1 MPYTFSELV
10 DVQKLRGLLESF
22 HNAFGIP
29 LAILDFEGNV
39 LAAGGW
45 QKACELYH
53 QSHPGTFA
61 RCRRNGSALKERL
74 ENEGQVLFECPNGL
88 TEVCVPIAVEGN
100 NLATFFCGQFL
111 TAPPDLKFFREQ
123 ARQFGFDERQYLAAI
138 KLVPV
143 VDAENLTRIM
153 AFITCFSDML
163 TDMGLGR
170 LRAIMAE
177 KARREDERRWMF
189 ALEGSR
195 DGVWDWNP
203 ETGDI
208 YVTNQMLDM
217 FGYAPGDV
225 PGRISAWSEMVHP
238 RDRWRVAK
246 EISRVLSGKA
256 DFYQCEFRVRAA
268 DGGYRWIISRGKVF
282 ERGADGEP
290 LRMIGTVRDIAHRKR
305 MEEELRNSEQS
316 FRILYTE
323 TPAMMHSL
331 DAEARLI
338 SVSNHWLEVLGYTR
352 EEVIGRRTVEFLTP
366 ESRRY
371 AEEVAF
377 PRFFKTGATKD
388 IPLRFVK
395 KDGGIIDTL
404 VSAIAV
410 RGAEGEASRW
420 VAVLTDVTE
429 QKRAEKA
436 LRESE
441 ERFRRMLGS
450 VTSYIYTVTVEN
462 GRAVS
467 TYHGPGCAAVTGY
480 SSENY
485 AVDPN
490 LWYTMVHE
498 DDRKNVLE
506 QAKFA
511 LAGLE
516 SPPLEHRIIHKDG
529 SVRWISNTLVTRR
542 DENGR
547 VIMFDGLIHDI
558 TERKRLEA
566 DLRLAKEA
574 AEAANRAKSEF
585 LANMSHEIRTP
596 MNAVLG
602 LTRLTLKRELG
613 AEQRE
618 FLEGVMEAG
627 SSLMQII
634 NDILDFSKIEAGR
647 IDLEHEAFE
656 LRPLLDKIVKSFLPA
671 AQKKGIA
678 LDVRVEEDA
687 PDLLLGDQGRL
698 RQVLVNLIGN
708 ALKFTQTGEVA
719 VLAGLEPPGLSPDGA
734 RKDQSRFLFQVSDTG
749 IGIPP
754 DKIGIIF
761 GSFTQADSSTTKR
774 FGGTGLGLAISRKL
788 TGMMGG
794 RIWVESVL
802 DKGSTFYFTA
812 AFDRPKEGE
821 ARIAQVPAE
830 LPPLQRSLRILLAED
845 DRMNQ
850 IFAEAVLTSA
860 GHEVGIAH
868 NGKQAIKMLEA
879 DPFDLI
885 LMDISMPEM
894 DGDEAARIIRGS
906 SSGAYD
912 PQIPIVAMTAH
923 ALKGDRERFLAA
935 GMNAYISKPVD
946 MDELFLV
953 IAQAMANAEDVHEQV
968 RPSEGGPRQS
978 EPVLPV
984 LDKQWIEKN
993 FGTKPQILS
1002 SLMEV
1007 YRGELPKRLIE
1018 IRQALEGAVY
1028 PDLIRAAHTLKGS
1041 SGVIGASEVREKA
1054 LKLELAAREENM
1066 GKAREA
1072 YQVLE
1077 AAAQLVVDAL
1087 AREQG

>member
-1 MPYTFSELV
+1 MSYTFSELV
-10 DVQKLRGLLESF
+10 DVNKLRGLLESF
-22 HNAFGIP
+22 HAAFGIP
-29 LAILDFEGNV
+29 LAILDYEGNV

-45 QKACELYH
+45 QRVCEDFH
-53 QSHPGTFA
+53 RGHPETFA
-61 RCRRNGSALKERL
+61 RCCRTGDALQTRL
-74 ENEGQVLFECPNGL
+74 EQDGQVLFICPNGL

-123 ARQFGFDERQYLAAI
+123 ARLFGFDERKYLAAI
-138 KLVPV
+138 RQVPV
-143 VDAENLTRIM
+143 VDAERLGRIM
-153 AFITCFSDML
+153 GFISRFSEML
-163 TDMGLGR
+163 TDVGLGR

-177 KARREDERRWMF
+177 KARREDERRWVF

-203 ETGDI
+203 ETGEI
-208 YVTNQMLDM
+208 FVTSQMLDL
-217 FGYAPGDV
+217 FGYAPGEV
-225 PGRISAWSEMVHP
+225 PGRIDAWSALVHP

-246 EISRVLSGKA
+246 EITRVLRGKA
-256 DFYQCEFRVRAA
+256 DFYQCEFRVRGA

-282 ERGADGEP
+282 ERGDDGEP
-290 LRMIGTVRDIAHRKR
+290 RRMIGTVRDIAHRKR

-323 TPAMMHSL
+323 TPAMMHSM
-331 DAEARLI
+331 DAEGRLT
-338 SVSNHWLEVLGYTR
+338 SVSNHWLEVLGYAR
-352 EEVIGRRTVEFLTP
+352 EEVVGRRAVEFLTP

-371 AEEVAF
+371 AEEVAL

-395 KDGGIIDTL
+395 RDGGIIDTL

-410 RGAEGEASRW
+410 SGAEDEAGRW

-429 QKRAEKA
+429 QKRAENA

-480 SSENY
+480 TSEHY

-516 SPPLEHRIIHKDG
+516 TPPLEHRIVHKDG

-542 DENGR
+542 DEKGR
-547 VIMFDGLIHDI
+547 VIMFDGLINDI

-574 AEAANRAKSEF
+574 AEAANQAKSEF

-656 LRPLLDKIVKSFLPA
+656 LRPLLDRIVKSFLPA

-678 LDVRVEEDA
+678 LDVRAEEDA

-708 ALKFTQTGEVA
+708 ALKFTQSGEVA
-719 VLAGLEPPGLSPDGA
+719 VLVGLEPSGLRPDGA
-734 RKDQSRFLFQVSDTG
+734 REDQSRLLFQVSDTG

-788 TGMMGG
+788 TAMMGG
-794 RIWVESVL
+794 KIWVESAL

-812 AFDRPKEGE
+812 AFDRPRQGE
-821 ARIAQVPAE
+821 APVPQAPVQ
-830 LPPLQRSLRILLAED
+830 LPPPRRLRILLAED

-850 IFAEAVLTSA
+850 IFAEAVLASA
-860 GHEVGIAH
+860 GHEVAIAH
-868 NGKQAIKMLEA
+868 NGRQALKMLETG
-879 DPFDLI
+879 PFDLI

-906 SSGAYD
+906 TSGAYD

-946 MDELFLV
+946 MDELFQV
-953 IAQAMANAEDVHEQV
+953 IAQALANAADAHEQAK
-968 RPSEGGPRQS
+968 PAEKAPPPD
-978 EPVLPV
+978 EPALPV

-993 FGTKPQILS
+993 FGSKPQILS
-1002 SLMEV
+1002 SLMDV

-1018 IRQALEGAVY
+1018 IRQALEVAAFT
-1028 PDLIRAAHTLKGS
+1028 DLVRAAHTLKGS
-1041 SGVIGASEVREKA
+1041 SGVIGASEVRDKA
-1054 LKLELAAREENM
+1054 LKLELAAREGDTE
-1066 GKAREA
+1066 KAREA
-1072 YQVLE
+1072 YRVLE

>member
-1 MPYTFSELV
+1 MSYAFSELV
-10 DVQKLRGLLESF
+10 DVHKLRDLLQCF
-22 HNAFGIP
+22 HAAFGLAP
-29 LAILDFEGNV
+29 AILDPQGEV
-39 LAAGGW
+39 LAACAG
-45 QKACELYH
+45 QKACEIYH
-53 QSHPGTFA
+53 RGNPEAMA
-61 RCRRNGSALKERL
+61 RCGRNGAALHDRL
-74 ENEGQVLFECPNGL
+74 AKEGQVVFHCPNGL
-88 TEVCVPIAVEGN
+88 TEVAVPIVVEGN
-100 NLATFFCGQFL
+100 YLATFFCGQFF
-111 TAPPDLKFFREQ
+111 TAPPDLHFFRAQ
-123 ARQFGFDERQYLAAI
+123 AKQMGFDERQYLAAV
-138 KLVPV
+138 KLIPV
-143 VDAENLTRIM
+143 IDAENLKRIM
-153 AFITCFSDML
+153 AFIACFSEMIAG
-163 TDMGLGR
+163 MGLGR
-170 LRAIMAE
+170 LRAIEAE
-177 KARREDERRWMF
+177 QARRQDERRWMI

-203 ETGDI
+203 QTGEI
-208 YVTNQMLDM
+208 FVTAQMLDL

-225 PGRISAWSEMVHP
+225 EGHIRAWSALVNP
-238 RDRWRVAK
+238 LDRWRVAR
-246 EISRVLSGKA
+246 EIILSLRGKV
-256 DFYQCEFRVRAA
+256 DFYQCEFRVRCKN
-268 DGGYRWIISRGKVF
+268 GEYKWIISRGKVF
-282 ERGADGEP
+282 ERDGGEP
-290 LRMIGTVRDIAHRKR
+290 RRMIGTVRDVADRKR
-305 MEEELRNSEQS
+305 MEQELRQSEQN

-323 TPAMMHSL
+323 TPAMMHSI
-331 DAEARLI
+331 DASGRLVG
-338 SVSNHWLEVLGYTR
+338 VSNHWLEILGYGR
-352 EEVIGRRTVEFLTP
+352 EEVLGRRSVEFLTP

-371 AEEVAF
+371 AEEVAL
-377 PRFFKTGATKD
+377 PRFFKTGAIKD
-388 IPLRFVK
+388 VPMRFVK

-404 VSAIAV
+404 VSAIEV
-410 RGAEGEASRW
+410 RGAEGGASRW
-420 VAVLTDVTE
+420 MAVLSDVTE

-480 SSENY
+480 TSEEY
-485 AVDPN
+485 AADPN
-490 LWYTMVHE
+490 LWYTMIHE

-506 QAKFA
+506 QARFA

-516 SPPLEHRIIHKDG
+516 SPPLEHRIVHKDG
-529 SVRWISNTLVTRR
+529 SVRFISNTLVTRR

-547 VIMFDGLIHDI
+547 VIMFDGLINDI
-558 TERKRLEA
+558 SDRKRLEG
-566 DLRLAKEA
+566 DLRLAKEV

-656 LRPLLDKIVKSFLPA
+656 LRPLLDKIAKSFLPA
-671 AQKKGIA
+671 ARKKGVC
-678 LDVRVEEDA
+678 LSVGVDESA

-708 ALKFTQTGEVA
+708 AMKFTQAGEVA
-719 VLAGLEPPGLSPDGA
+719 VQVGPEPRRLRPEGA
-734 RKDQSRFLFQVSDTG
+734 RGDQFRLLFEVRDTG

-754 DKIGIIF
+754 DKIDIIF

-802 DKGSTFYFTA
+802 DKGSTFSFTA

-821 ARIAQVPAE
+821 AIVPPVQAQ
-830 LPPLQRSLRILLAED
+830 LSPLQRPLRILLAED

-850 IFAEAVLTSA
+850 IFAEAVLTSS
-860 GHEVGIAH
+860 GHEVAIAH
-868 NGKQAIKMLEA
+868 NGRQAIKMLETA
-879 DPFDLI
+879 PFDLI

-894 DGDEAARIIRGS
+894 DGDEATRIIRGS
-906 SSGAYD
+906 RSGAFD
-912 PQIPIVAMTAH
+912 PDIPIVAMTAH
-923 ALKGDRERFLAA
+923 ALKGDRERFLAS
-935 GMNAYISKPVD
+935 GMNAYLSKPVD

-953 IAQAMANAEDVHEQV
+953 IAQALANAADGREQAGPDETG
-968 RPSEGGPRQS
+968 PSGG
-978 EPVLPV
+978 EPAPAV
-984 LDKQWIEKN
+984 LDRQWIDKN
-993 FGTKPQILS
+993 FSNKPQILAT
-1002 SLMEV
+1002 LMEV

-1018 IRQALEGAVY
+1018 MRQALESEVSE
-1028 PDLIRAAHTLKGS
+1028 DLVRAAHTLKGS

-1054 LKLELAAREENM
+1054 LAVELASREGNM
-1066 GKAREA
+1066 KKAREA
-1072 YQVLE
+1072 YRILE
-1077 AAAQLVVDAL
+1077 TAAQHVVDAL
-1087 AREQG
+1087 AKELG

>member
-1 MPYTFSELV
+1 MSYTFSELV

-22 HNAFGIP
+22 HDAFGIP

-39 LAAGGW
+39 LACGGW
-45 QKACELYH
+45 QKACEIYH
-53 QSHPGTFA
+53 QNHPEAFA
-61 RCRRNGSALKERL
+61 HCCRNGNALKERL
-74 ENEGQVLFECPNGL
+74 EKEGQVLFECPNGL
-88 TEVCVPIAVEGN
+88 TEVCMPIAVEGN

-123 ARQFGFDERQYLAAI
+123 ARQFGFEEREYLAAI
-138 KLVPV
+138 ELVPV
-143 VDAENLTRIM
+143 VDAERLARIM
-153 AFITCFSDML
+153 AFIARFSEML

-170 LRAIMAE
+170 LRAITAE
-177 KARREDERRWMF
+177 KARREDERRGVF

-203 ETGDI
+203 QTGEI
-208 YVTNQMLDM
+208 FVTGQMLDM

-225 PGRISAWSEMVHP
+225 PGQISGWSALVHP
-238 RDRWRVAK
+238 QDRWRVAK
-246 EISRVLSGKA
+246 AIGCALRGKV
-256 DFYQCEFRVRAA
+256 DYYQCEFRVRCS
-268 DGGYRWIISRGKVF
+268 GGDYKWIISRGKVF
-282 ERGADGEP
+282 ERGADGKP
-290 LRMIGTVRDIAHRKR
+290 LRMIGTVRDVADRKR

-323 TPAMMHSL
+323 TPAMMHSM
-331 DAEARLI
+331 DAEGRMI
-338 SVSNHWLEVLGYTR
+338 SVSNHWLEVLGYAR
-352 EEVIGRRTVEFLTP
+352 EEVVGRRTVEFLTP

-371 AEEVAF
+371 AEEVAL

-388 IPLRFVK
+388 IPLRFMK

-410 RGAEGEASRW
+410 RGVEGEPSRW

-467 TYHGPGCAAVTGY
+467 TYHGPGCAALTGY
-480 SSENY
+480 TSENY
-485 AVDPN
+485 AADPN

-516 SPPLEHRIIHKDG
+516 SPPLEHRIVHKDG

-547 VIMFDGLIHDI
+547 VVMFDGLINDI
-558 TERKRLEA
+558 SERKRLEA

-656 LRPLLDKIVKSFLPA
+656 LRPLLDKISKSFLPG
-671 AQKKGIA
+671 AQKKGIS
-678 LDVRVEEDA
+678 LNVRVEEDT

-708 ALKFTQTGEVA
+708 ALKFTQTGAVD
-719 VLAGLEPPGLSPDGA
+719 VLAGPEPAGLCPDGA
-734 RKDQSRFLFQVSDTG
+734 RDDRSRLLFQVRDTG

-754 DKIGIIF
+754 EKIGIIF

-794 RIWVESVL
+794 RIWVESIL

-812 AFDRPKEGE
+812 AFDRPKDGE
-821 ARIAQVPAE
+821 ALISQVQDA

-860 GHEVGIAH
+860 GHEVAIAH
-868 NGKQAIKMLEA
+868 NGRQAIKILESG
-879 DPFDLI
+879 PYDLI

-894 DGDEAARIIRGS
+894 DGDEAARIIRRS
-906 SSGAYD
+906 NSGAFN

-953 IAQAMANAEDVHEQV
+953 IAQAMANAAEGHEQAK
-968 RPSEGGPRQS
+968 PDEDGPG
-978 EPVLPV
+978 EAAPALPV
-984 LDKQWIEKN
+984 LDRQWLEKN
-993 FGTKPQILS
+993 FGSKPHILS
-1002 SLMEV
+1002 TLMEV

-1018 IRQALEGAVY
+1018 IRQALEGAAFT
-1028 PDLIRAAHTLKGS
+1028 DLIRAAHTLKGS
-1041 SGVIGASEVREKA
+1041 SGVIGASEVRDRA
-1054 LKLELAAREENM
+1054 LKLELAGREGDME
-1066 GKAREA
+1066 KAREA
-1072 YQVLE
+1072 YRVLE